1 MEHVLS
7 ITSGS
12 GLIVNADIRTLDIGR
27 PMAEA
32 VSWVDGRITAVGTSA
47 EVLAAAPAGSDP
59 VDLRGAALTP
69 GLIDSHLHPAW
80 GAELSRGADLAGH
93 TTLEQ
98 VRTALSAEAA
108 RTPADRWVRTWNLD
122 YAAFSQSGIHAGLID
137 AAVNGQPFIGVFYD
151 LHTALVSTAAIR
163 QSNLTGRETFPDGAT
178 VVVDDAGRPTGE
190 LKEPSA
196 YQPLTTAQAEPDTA
210 AVLDRLAGVLHRLNR
225 FGVTGGVVM
234 DANAA
239 DLDTYAALDDAGRL
253 SVRLVTALW
262 HHPDR
267 DDAGIAE
274 FVKLAARSG
283 RRWRSGLIKIFSDGV
298 IDTGT
303 AWLREPDTCGCG
315 SHPFWPDPERL
326 RDVIAQYTAAGIQL
340 AIHAVGDQAVSFV
353 LDCYRDAGAGDTV
366 RHRLEHLELLEDDDV
381 LRLASQQITASMQPL
396 HMQWRQADHSDA
408 FARRLG
414 RRRAARAFR
423 VADVIAAGAPV
434 CLGSDWPVADPD
446 PRHGMAWARLRRRPG
461 DRGGH
466 VFEPDQRL
474 SGEQALLGYTAWAA
488 DALGDTDRGRNRVGA
503 RADLT
508 AFAED
513 PVRVDPDDLINLPIP
528 LTVVDGE
535 IVHREDVR

>member
-1 MEHVLS
+1 MEHVLP

-12 GLIVNADIRTLDIGR
+12 GLIVNADIRTLDAGR
-27 PMAEA
+27 PRAEA
-32 VSWVDGRITAVGTSA
+32 VSWVNGRITAVGTSV
-47 EVLAAAPAGSDP
+47 EVLAAAPTGADA
-59 VDLRGAALTP
+59 VDLGGAVLTP
-69 GLIDSHLHPAW
+69 GLIDSHIHPAW
-80 GAELSRGADLAGH
+80 GAELSRGADLTGH

-108 RTPADRWVRTWNLD
+108 RTPAGRWVRAWNLD
-122 YAAFSQSGIHAGLID
+122 YAAFLESGIRAELVD
-137 AAVNGQPFIGVFYD
+137 EAVGGRPFIGVFYD
-151 LHTALVSTAAIR
+151 LHTALASTAAIR
-163 QSNLTGRETFPDGAT
+163 ESNVTGRETFPDAAA
-178 VVVDDAGRPTGE
+178 VVVDDAGLPTGE

-196 YQPLTTAQAEPDTA
+196 YQPLTTAHSETDPT
-210 AVLDRLAGVLHRLNR
+210 AVLDRLATVLGRFNR
-225 FGVTGGVVM
+225 CGVTGGVVM
-234 DANAA
+234 DASSA
-239 DLDTYAALDDAGRL
+239 DLDTYAALDDTGRL

-267 DDAGIAE
+267 DDAGVAE
-274 FVKLAARSG
+274 FIRLAARSG

-326 RDVIAQYTAAGIQL
+326 RDVISQYTAAGVQL

-353 LDCYRDAGAGDTV
+353 LDCYRDAGGGDGV
-366 RHRLEHLELLEDDDV
+366 PHRLEHLELLGDDEV
-381 LRLASQQITASMQPL
+381 RRLASQRVTASMQPL
-396 HMQWRQADHSDA
+396 HMQWRHADHSDA

-414 RRRAARAFR
+414 RHRAARAFR

-434 CLGSDWPVADPD
+434 CLGSDWPVADSD
-446 PRHGMAWARLRRRPG
+446 PRYGMAWARLRRRPG
-461 DRGGH
+461 DRDGH

-488 DALGDTDRGRNRVGA
+488 DALGEAHRGRIRVGA

-508 AFAED
+508 AFADD
-513 PVRVDPDDLINLPIP
+513 PVQVSADDLIDLPIP

-535 IVHREDVR
+535 IVHREDV